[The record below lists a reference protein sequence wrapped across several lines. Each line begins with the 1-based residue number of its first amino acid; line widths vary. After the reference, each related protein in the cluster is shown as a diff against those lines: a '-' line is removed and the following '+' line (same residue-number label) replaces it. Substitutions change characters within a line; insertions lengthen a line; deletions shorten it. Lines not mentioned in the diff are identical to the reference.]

1 MHRNL
6 CINEDL
12 GSIQKVKNKI
22 NKNKIKCDNNYKNIF
37 EFNNDQD
44 LNESDQEDFLKRTT
58 DLNIPE
64 LFHPYHYYVNELLM
78 NNWKK
83 LKNWKKLS

>member
-44 LNESDQEDFLKRTT
+44 LNESDQEDFL
-58 DLNIPE
+58 NIII
-64 LFHPYHYYVNELLM
+64 
-78 NNWKK
+78 NN
-83 LKNWKKLS
+83 